1 MEGLKP
7 ISELPHAQKPAPAKL
22 AETIM
27 IGSYISFAVYVTI
40 VVVTAIFASMAV
52 AIPIGI
58 VFGLLAL
65 SSLIAAII
73 YTMVYHG
80 LINKMDRTA

>member
-1 MEGLKP
+1 MFLKLSDYQTEEKMEMKKG
-7 ISELPHAQKPAPAKL
+7 SEKA
-22 AETIM
+22 M
-27 IGSYISFAVYVTI
+27 IINYICIPVYVTI

-65 SSLIAAII
+65 FAIVGAI
-73 YTMVYHG
+73 LSTTAYHK
-80 LINKMDRTA
+80 LRTDIETTS